1 MKIVKIIASVVLG
14 LGLSIPLMAGS
25 LASEAL
31 IASAKKDAKSITP
44 AALKKMIDNEDD
56 LWMLDVREP
65 YMRIEGSIEGMD
77 NAAVSRG
84 VLEFDLADKI
94 ENKDAFIVVYCRA
107 GKSAVLAAK
116 MMKEDLHYTN
126 VVYLEGGIDAWLE
139 AGYSIFNAFG
149 ELKLV
154 K

>member
-1 MKIVKIIASVVLG
+1 MKITKIITLIVLG
-14 LGLSIPLMAGS
+14 LSLSTPLLAGNALS
-25 LASEAL
+25 QAL
-31 IASAKKDAKSITP
+31 IASAKKETKSISP

-56 LWMLDVREP
+56 IWMLDVREP

-84 VLEFDLADKI
+84 VLEFDLAEKI

-126 VVYLEGGIDAWLE
+126 VVYLEGGIDSWLE
-139 AGYSIFNAFG
+139 AGYSIYNAFG